1 MHYYYQL
8 LSIINY
14 ILVIQALI
22 LYEDKCLEVAY
33 RVTESESS
41 HIPNGLHC
49 RGARLVPG
57 Q

>member
-49 RGARLVPG
+49 SRTRLVPG